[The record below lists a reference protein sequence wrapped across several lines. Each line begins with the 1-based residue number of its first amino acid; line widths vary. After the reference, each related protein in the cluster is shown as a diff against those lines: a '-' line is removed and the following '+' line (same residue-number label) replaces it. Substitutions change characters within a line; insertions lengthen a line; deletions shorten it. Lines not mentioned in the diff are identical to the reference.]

1 MSRLILAPMEGL
13 ADDILRGVLTR
24 AGRYDWCVTEFVRVT
39 GTLLPR
45 KSFSRVSPELLT
57 GARTAAG
64 TPVRVQLMGS
74 DPQCLAENAARL
86 AGLAPAGIDL
96 NFGCPAPLVNRHR
109 GGAALLDEPEL
120 LHRIAAAVRAA
131 VPRGLTVSAKMR
143 LGIDDTAR
151 ALDCARALEAGGAQE
166 LVVHARTRS
175 DGYRPQ
181 VRWEWVARIR
191 AAVAVPVI
199 ANGEVWDV
207 AGWRAIRAAT
217 GCEDVMLGRGA
228 VADPF
233 LVARIRGTRAVQADE
248 GDWRE
253 LQPLLADFWEQVQA
267 KVAPR
272 HAPGRLKQWLGLLRR
287 NYAGAE
293 ALYRRV
299 RELNAAGDIGA
310 ALAGLTFP
318 RDRAGHVLGQT
329 DMPLPASEISAVQ
342 P

>member
-1 MSRLILAPMEGL
+1 MFRLILAPMEGL

-39 GTLLPR
+39 GTLLPK
-45 KSFSRVSPELLT
+45 KSFTRVSPELLN

-74 DPQCLAENAARL
+74 DPHCLAENAARL
-86 AGLAPAGIDL
+86 AELAPAGIDL

-109 GGAALLDEPEL
+109 GGAALLDDPEL
-120 LHRIAAAVRAA
+120 LHRIAAAVRGA
-131 VPRGLTVSAKMR
+131 VPPGLTFSAKMR
-143 LGIDDTAR
+143 LGIDDTSR
-151 ALDCARALEAGGAQE
+151 ALDCARALADGGAQE
-166 LVVHARTRS
+166 LVVHARTKA

-191 AAVAVPVI
+191 EAVVVPVI
-199 ANGEVWDV
+199 ANGEVWGV

-217 GCEDVMLGRGA
+217 GCPDVMLGRGA

-233 LVARIRGTRAVQADE
+233 LVERIRGTRAEQPDAA
-248 GDWRE
+248 DWRA
-253 LQPLLADFWEQVQA
+253 LQPLIADYWSQVLE
-267 KVAPR
+267 KLEPR
-272 HAPGRLKQWLGLLRR
+272 HAPGRLKQWLNLLRR

-299 RELNAAGDIGA
+299 RELNTVG
-310 ALAGLTFP
+310 
-318 RDRAGHVLGQT
+318 
-329 DMPLPASEISAVQ
+329 EISAAQ

>member
-24 AGRYDWCVTEFVRVT
+24 AGHYDWCVTEFVRVT

-45 KSFSRVSPELLT
+45 RSFTRVSPELLS

-64 TPVRVQLMGS
+64 TPVRLQLMGS

-86 AGLAPAGIDL
+86 AELGPAGIDL

-191 AAVAVPVI
+191 EAVALPVI
-199 ANGEVWDV
+199 ANGEVWSV

-217 GCEDVMLGRGA
+217 GCKDVMLGRGA
-228 VADPF
+228 VADPL
-233 LVARIRGTRAVQADE
+233 LVERIRGTRAEVPDAA
-248 GDWRE
+248 DWRE
-253 LQPLLADFWEQVQA
+253 LQSLIADFWGQVLA
-267 KVAPR
+267 RLEAR

-293 ALYRRV
+293 ALYGRV
-299 RELNAAGDIGA
+299 RELDSVAAIGA
-310 ALAGLTFP
+310 AL
-318 RDRAGHVLGQT
+318 RWRQ
-329 DMPLPASEISAVQ
+329 
-342 P
+342 